1 MNLPNRI
8 TIFRICLIP
17 VIIVISLISFLKNR
31 LIFNFLN
38 LQNLLILIIFLIGAF
53 SDFLD
58 GRIARRRNLI
68 TNFGKFADPLAD
80 KMLVLTVLVLMVSEH
95 YLEPWV
101 LIVILAREMT
111 VTGFRV
117 VAASQN
123 IVIAANFLGKVKTNF
138 QFALVI
144 MLLVFG
150 GTTVL
155 WLSVI
160 LKILI
165 YATAFITIVSGA
177 EYIIKN
183 KHVLK

>member
-1 MNLPNRI
+1 
-8 TIFRICLIP
+8 
-17 VIIVISLISFLKNR
+17 
-31 LIFNFLN
+31 
-38 LQNLLILIIFLIGAF
+38 
-53 SDFLD
+53 
-58 GRIARRRNLI
+58 
-68 TNFGKFADPLAD
+68 
-80 KMLVLTVLVLMVSEH
+80 MLVLTVLVLMVSEH

-123 IVIAANFLGKVKTNF
+123 IVIAANFSAKSNQF

-144 MLLVFG
+144 MLWFR

-160 LKILI
+160 LKSSSTQPPL
-165 YATAFITIVSGA
+165 
-177 EYIIKN
+177 
-183 KHVLK
+183 LRL

>member
-17 VIIVISLISFLKNR
+17 VIIVISLISSLKNR

-38 LQNLLILIIFLIGAF
+38 LQNLLILIIFLTGAF

-117 VAASQN
+117 VAATRISSRRKLPRQSQN
-123 IVIAANFLGKVKTNF
+123 
-138 QFALVI
+138 QFSVCTGDYA
-144 MLLVFG
+144 FG
-150 GTTVL
+150 FRGTTVL

-160 LKILI
+160 LKSSSTQPPL
-165 YATAFITIVSGA
+165 
-177 EYIIKN
+177 
-183 KHVLK
+183 LRL

>member
-1 MNLPNRI
+1 LQ
-8 TIFRICLIP
+8 
-17 VIIVISLISFLKNR
+17 SLI
-31 LIFNFLN
+31 
-38 LQNLLILIIFLIGAF
+38 ILIIFLIGAF
-53 SDFLD
+53 SDLLD
-58 GRIARRRNLI
+58 GHIARKRNLI

-101 LIVILAREMT
+101 LIIILAREMT

-117 VAASQN
+117 VAASHN
-123 IVIAANFLGKVKTNF
+123 LVIAASTLGKVKTNF

-150 GTTVL
+150 GTTIPWIQVFL
-155 WLSVI
+155 Q
-160 LKILI
+160 ILI
-165 YATAFITIVSGA
+165 YATALLTIVSGA
-177 EYIIKN
+177 EYILKN